1 MPSNAFRRVGA
12 AEWLEPG
19 GKLLLLGSPFMLDR
33 NMAKLINV
41 RPKKRGRPA
50 TERAPIIGVRL
61 PDDLLLD
68 LDQWAVDHELSR
80 SAAIRRLLERALR
93 VPAKKS

>member
-1 MPSNAFRRVGA
+1 
-12 AEWLEPG
+12 
-19 GKLLLLGSPFMLDR
+19 
-33 NMAKLINV
+33 MAKSINV
-41 RPKKRGRPA
+41 RPKKRGRPV

-61 PDDLLLD
+61 SDDLLLD

-80 SAAIRRLLERALR
+80 SAAIRKLLERALR